1 MEKKDEVVSSL
12 TWTTFNLAA
21 ADWRQKAKQD
31 RSLRADWKQEL
42 KLKLKLKLMGV
53 EEEEMM
59 LKLLSAESLLKFL

>member
-42 KLKLKLKLMGV
+42 KLKLKLMGV